1 MGRLEDLLAK
11 QRHLEDGQPTD
22 GGVPEPIAIIGTAL
36 VEQVQD
42 HLDKVDVL
50 QAEIDRCLKS
60 TETENHRLQYDVYQ
74 PKIRLLEDERDQLMR
89 ANVAVYE
96 KERDQQKQEVEG
108 LYLVVNQVKEILRFL
123 RLEPGHSVDINDDD
137 VTTYRDKYKESLGY
151 IFEDE
156 YLTLKLFIVGNDKP
170 KNKYSLIALG
180 RTIFTDEQLKL
191 RREYGLSLNTK
202 QRCQLE
208 AVLREGPSLKELRE
222 WLQKPS
228 QSKLLTDLKGDFDTV
243 KAAYLDTV
251 EQYQVDDFRE
261 LLTDLCTCG
270 YFYSIFDS
278 MAFKN
283 GVQTCGRCSN
293 KMEKLK

>member
-1 MGRLEDLLAK
+1 MGRLEELLDK
-11 QRHLEDGQPTD
+11 QRDLGAPTD
-22 GGVPEPIAIIGTAL
+22 DGKELAVSGTTL

-42 HLDKVDVL
+42 HLNKVDVL
-50 QAEIDRCLKS
+50 QAEIDRGLKS
-60 TETENHRLQYDVYQ
+60 TETENHRLQYDVYS
-74 PKIRLLEDERDQLMR
+74 PKIRLLEDARDQLMR
-89 ANVAVYE
+89 ANVAAYE
-96 KERDQQKQEVEG
+96 KERDQKKQEVEG

-123 RLEPGHSVDINDDD
+123 KLETGKSVDINDDD
-137 VTTYRDKYKESLGY
+137 LRTYREKSKEGLGY

-156 YLTLKLFIVGNDKP
+156 FLKIKLFIIENDKP
-170 KNKYSLIALG
+170 KNKYSLVALG
-180 RTIFTDEQLKL
+180 RTIFTEEQLKL
-191 RREYGLSLNTK
+191 RFHYGIHAHAAYHF
-202 QRCQLE
+202 QLE
-208 AVLREGPSLKELRE
+208 AVLREGASVKELRE
-222 WLQKPS
+222 WLQKQS

-243 KAAYLDTV
+243 KAAYLDTL
-251 EQYQVDDFRE
+251 ERYQVEDFRE